1 MKTFLSMFFALFA
14 AVSFTAFA
22 ADSKFDKD
30 DPASVREYAEKG
42 DPEAQ
47 YYLGL
52 NCEKENNMAE
62 AAQWYAKAAEQDDL
76 DAQFKLG
83 VCYENG
89 TGVPRDYREA
99 VKWYRKAAEKGIVE
113 AQLALGACYENG
125 RGLPPNCKEAVN
137 WYRKAADRKNPEAQ
151 YRLGSCFE
159 NRKEV
164 RSEDKAAIWYRRA
177 AENGHA
183 GAQYKIAQF
192 YETGKGVEKNMNEA
206 ISWYSK
212 SAEQGNMD
220 AMISLGRYYSTFDS
234 KGNPLDM
241 ATAIRWYAKAA
252 EQGFQDADLFD
263 VIGSFYEDGKYV
275 KQDLK
280 KAFDWYRKAAELGS
294 AHAQARLEQQRL
306 DEEAAQKAREEA
318 ARKAREEEA
327 AARKAREEESAR
339 RARED
344 AAWKAMEEAAR
355 KAREE
360 AAQKAREED
369 AARKARE
376 EAERDARYAK
386 AAEKALA
393 QLIGSMTVTMT
404 GEKTTIAFPNRRNL
418 EMIKVE
424 AGTFETQTKGGPQKV
439 TLTKDYFIGKTEVT
453 QGQWKAVMGYN
464 PSEFEGDDLPVMTI
478 SWNEAMSFCENLN
491 STGKAPKGWRFTLPT
506 EMQWEY
512 AACGGNKSKGYTYSG
527 SNNIDDVGWY
537 MNNSSKTQPVGKK
550 RANELG
556 LYDISGNVNEWCLDD
571 WKENRDAPKAEFTRQ
586 NDRGGKRV
594 IRGGCWNYA
603 DYDCQVKRRGDNAE
617 FDYLP
622 NNLGFRLALVPESY

>member
-14 AVSFTAFA
+14 AVSFTLFA
-22 ADSKFDKD
+22 ADPEFDKD
-30 DPASVREYAEKG
+30 DPDSVREYAEKG
-42 DPEAQ
+42 NPEAQ

-52 NCEKENNMAE
+52 HCEVENNMVE
-62 AAQWYAKAAEQDDL
+62 AAEWYRKAADQNDL
-76 DAQFKLG
+76 DAQYKLG
-83 VCYENG
+83 VCYEKG
-89 TGVPRDYREA
+89 EGVGKDLKEA
-99 VKWYRKAAEKGIVE
+99 AKWYRKAAEKGIVE
-113 AQLALGACYENG
+113 AQIALGACYENG

-212 SAEQGNMD
+212 SAEQGNLD
-220 AMISLGRYYSTFDS
+220 AQLRLGNYYSKADS
-234 KGNPLDM
+234 KGTSLDM

-252 EQGFQDADLFD
+252 EQGYQDADLFD

-339 RARED
+339 
-344 AAWKAMEEAAR
+344 
-355 KAREE
+355 
-360 AAQKAREED
+360 
-369 AARKARE
+369 KARE

-404 GEKTTIAFPNRRNL
+404 GEKTTIAFPNRWNL

-556 LYDISGNVNEWCLDD
+556 LYDMTGNVSEWCLDD
-571 WKENRDAPKAEFTRQ
+571 RTDNSDEVKVKAEFERK
-586 NDRGGKRV
+586 NDRGGRRV
-594 IRGGCWNYA
+594 TKGGCWNFNS
-603 DYDCQVKRRGDNAE
+603 YDCRIKNPWGYSIVEYR
-617 FDYLP
+617 P